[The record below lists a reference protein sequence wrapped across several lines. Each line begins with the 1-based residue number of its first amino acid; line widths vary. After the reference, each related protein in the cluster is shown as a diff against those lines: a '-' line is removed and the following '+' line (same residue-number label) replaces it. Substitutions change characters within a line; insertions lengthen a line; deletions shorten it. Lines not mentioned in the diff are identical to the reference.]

1 MRSSLKF
8 FYFIVGEFFVICDM
22 NIQIKIFYI
31 SELYNVC
38 FVINIQYNN
47 YWDMAHK

>member
-38 FVINIQYNN
+38 FVINIQYNT
-47 YWDMAHK
+47 YWDMSHK